1 MVKPSP
7 ILDPRTAEDIETQ
20 VHQLLGKYLPEDYPK
35 QSQANSSIEEVR
47 PLTGMEAA
55 LVKVFARF
63 SEIILERFNQVPEKN
78 LLAFL
83 NLLGATRHPPQPA
96 RVPLTFFLAK
106 GTTKPA
112 KVPSS
117 TQVAA
122 PPASGEKDPIVFET
136 EQELVVTP
144 ARLVALKSRDPAR
157 DRWQDLDSLLDSA
170 ASEIQAL
177 PAFRA
182 DASPSI
188 EHSFYIRQDDIL
200 AHPNLAGFRLNLSAA
215 KDSATTNGSVDLLD
229 IEWTIVDTPLD
240 LSHQGLSETAPF
252 TTLESPTQT
261 RADNESV
268 EFEFGTLK
276 LPVLEKGQPK
286 LNRWLRGRLPSA
298 LAPGT
303 VLPRISRATL
313 TPKIEI
319 RSAPIVAAFL
329 NQSPL
334 EVTQP
339 FYPFGEKPKFGN
351 TCYLGFAIQDTW
363 LAQGKITL
371 TVETIDPNE
380 SGADSNPSQVD
391 LTWEMWD
398 VKNSSWENLGTTS
411 SIKNGSDENG
421 SENSAEFDDAIP
433 ESPESPEFHE
443 PEFVLPKSLAKH
455 NHRGIEAAWLRVQ
468 ITKGNYTHEEA
479 KYTQLERDGKPVLDD
494 NGKPIYVL
502 SLPPFAPPMLRKVSV
517 SYSLDYDPSD
527 SIDPAEIFSHNDF
540 VIQPHA
546 PKAEFQPFSVSSDA
560 SPAPAPTLY
569 LGLQATRES
578 LANNSLTLFF
588 ELVAPRFGE
597 QMPDNAS
604 PQESPQ
610 LSWQY
615 WNGTTWQKF
624 AVVDGTESLRRS
636 GVVSGL
642 LPADIHPSQEFGLE
656 AIWLRVRW
664 SSGDYKFEPR
674 LRHVWLNTTWA
685 SQTISHQQ
693 EVLGSSNGEED
704 QRFQSR
710 HYPILARQVL
720 AVREPEAPSGLE
732 QQMLKQ
738 TFGEDA
744 ILREETGGT
753 WVVWQEVPD
762 FYGSAPD
769 DRHYTLNSLTGAI
782 QFGNGRNGRI
792 PPQGRGNIQLRW
804 YRSGGGPSGNVA
816 AETITQL
823 KTTVPYVNKAINPL
837 PATGGAQAEPLS
849 QMKERLP
856 RQARHRG
863 RAVTLEDYEDLAK
876 LASPAVAR
884 AKCLPA
890 TDLTLP
896 KNATAAETPD
906 ETEVEASPGAV
917 SVIIVPHFA
926 DAAPQ
931 PTEALI
937 QRVSHYLRDRASPTV
952 DIRVVGPGYFPVSIT
967 ATIGVRALE
976 GVDRV
981 QQAVQATLD
990 RFLHPLTGGLDGKG
1004 WGFGRSPYRSDF
1016 FALLEKVPGV
1026 EYVRSLTLPEL
1037 TLGPNELVASG
1048 THTIAL
1054 HFDPDL

>member
-157 DRWQDLDSLLDSA
+157 DRWQDLSALLV
-170 ASEIQAL
+170 SETEGL
-177 PAFRA
+177 PVFGTKATPLS
-182 DASPSI
+182 DLI
-188 EHSFYIRQDDIL
+188 EHAVYIRRDDIL
-200 AHPNLAGFRLNLSAA
+200 AHPNLKGLHLHFIPEDDDDPF
-215 KDSATTNGSVDLLD
+215 DSLE
-229 IEWTIVDTPLD
+229 IEWAIVDTFLD
-240 LSHQGLSETAPF
+240 LSQRGLLAKNADFETGKSA
-252 TTLESPTQT
+252 TLRPE
-261 RADNESV
+261 ANEPI
-268 EFEFGTLK
+268 EFAEIPA
-276 LPVLEKGQPK
+276 LPSSEKGQPRTK
-286 LNRWLRGRLPSA
+286 RFLRGCLKSA
-298 LAPGT
+298 LDPDTA
-303 VLPRISRATL
+303 LPQQITASL
-313 TPKIEI
+313 TPKIETDPT
-319 RSAPIVAAFL
+319 PIIAAFL

-334 EVTQP
+334 EVSQP
-339 FYPFGEKPKFGN
+339 FYPFGEKPRFGN
-351 TCYLGFAIQDTW
+351 TCYLGLAIQDTW
-363 LAQGKITL
+363 PKKGTIHLE
-371 TVETIDPNE
+371 VEIVDPTSFGGSPPNASSE
-380 SGADSNPSQVD
+380 LK

-398 VKNSSWENLGTTS
+398 GETASWISLGETTPSKNRTS
-411 SIKNGSDENG
+411 EPF
-421 SENSAEFDDAIP
+421 AEFGEAQP
-433 ESPESPEFHE
+433 GSVNKSQNTHHRK
-443 PEFVLPKSLAKH
+443 LPFPLTKPLAKH
-455 NHRGIEAAWLRVQ
+455 TYQGVEAAWLRVQ
-468 ITKGNYTHEEA
+468 ISDGNYGQATSYTLSKRQDGTH
-479 KYTQLERDGKPVLDD
+479 VLDD
-494 NGKPIYVL
+494 NENPRYVL
-502 SLPPFAPPMLRKVSV
+502 EPDTFSPPLLKKVSAR
-517 SYSLDYDPSD
+517 YSLDYDPSD

-540 VIQPHA
+540 VIQLHDPDA
-546 PKAEFQPFSVSSDA
+546 AFQPFSVSSDA
-560 SPAPAPTLY
+560 SPDPAPAFY
-569 LGLQATRES
+569 LGLQATKES

-615 WNGTTWQKF
+615 WNGTTWQRF

-710 HYPILARQVL
+710 HYPILVRQVL

-837 PATGGAQAEPLS
+837 PANDGAQAEPVS

-937 QRVSHYLRDRASPTV
+937 QRVSYYLRDRASPTV